1 MKKRHLLL
9 WLILMSGT
17 VFAGEP
23 DILVTQSGESMKVY
37 NLEMSLNTVFYT
49 LAEDANAPV
58 QKIAKKDVLIIK
70 KADGS
75 IIDLNKAVAAA
86 TELETAKSDN
96 PTTHVPVT
104 YTAIENSLM
113 EEDIDW
119 NKELKRARFNYFYN
133 SYGGGKL
140 ENVHGKFILARNNDG
155 QVLNMRIIS
164 DKDKTLAVARPRKV
178 AKLDKKGN
186 KEVDKKGNVKMKDGK
201 YEMSEIIIPE
211 YVIIDGE
218 NYSVTEIDP
227 IAFTNHSNIKNV
239 VFPETLRSIGAGAF
253 FWCNTLNEIIL
264 PDALEKIGA
273 GAFYESGDKIFKQLY
288 IPKSVKEIGAFAFH
302 CLGLNRSYRGFYQG
316 TLTCIPDF
324 VSEGNCKDFGI
335 DEEAVRSYEQRK
347 R

>member
-1 MKKRHLLL
+1 
-9 WLILMSGT
+9 MSGT

-86 TELETAKSDN
+86 TELETAKSEN

-104 YTAIENSLM
+104 YTAIENSFM
-113 EEDIDW
+113 EEDVDW
-119 NKELKRARFNYFYN
+119 NKELKRADFDYLY
-133 SYGGGKL
+133 YKIGGVQL
-140 ENVHGKFILARNNDG
+140 ENVHGKFILAKNNDG

-227 IAFTNHSNIKNV
+227 VAFVDRSFLKECTIKTV
-239 VFPETLRSIGAGAF
+239 VFPETLKSIGAGAF
-253 FWCNTLNEIIL
+253 CWCRSLNEIIL
-264 PDALEKIGA
+264 PNALEKIGA
-273 GAFYESGDKIFKQLY
+273 GAFYASGDKIFKQLY
-288 IPKSVKEIGAFAFH
+288 IPKSVKEIGAAAFH
-302 CLGLNRSYRGFYQG
+302 LLGSNTSYRGFYQG

>member
-1 MKKRHLLL
+1 
-9 WLILMSGT
+9 MSGT

-119 NKELKRARFNYFYN
+119 NKELKQYLSFRFHTFKDKV
-133 SYGGGKL
+133 GI
-140 ENVHGKFILARNNDG
+140 VHEKFILAQNDDG

-211 YVIIDGE
+211 YVLIGGE

-227 IAFTNHSNIKNV
+227 AAFIGHPNIKNV
-239 VFPETLRSIGAGAF
+239 VFPETLLSIGAVAF
-253 FWCNTLNEIIL
+253 RGCTLNEIIL
-264 PDALEKIGA
+264 PNALEKIGI
-273 GAFYESGDKIFKQLY
+273 GAFYTSGDKIFKQLY
-288 IPKSVKEIGAFAFH
+288 IPKSVKEIGALAFYW
-302 CLGLNRSYRGFYQG
+302 LGSNTSYRGFYQG